1 MSEKNSIEI
10 LKKLVSFDTTSF
22 KSNLDLIKFI
32 ENYLNDLNI
41 KSELIYDE
49 TKNIY
54 ALKDNNSAILAYG
67 LWKFYLIEE
76 WVKEIEIEKGN
87 GAYTLSCNNFC
98 NLVDKYAV
106 WKPKDNS
113 EWNTDNDLLGIYKK
127 GKDCL
132 SDIIYDLHNRKNSNV
147 DFYKDL
153 ELPVE

>member
-1 MSEKNSIEI
+1 MKQDVSYCLMVNKTYKEFQSKLNKCFNLIEDC
-10 LKKLVSFDTTSF
+10 FW
-22 KSNLDLIKFI
+22 DLQ
-32 ENYLNDLNI
+32 E
-41 KSELIYDE
+41 IYDE
-49 TKNIY
+49 TKNTY
-54 ALKDNNSAILAYG
+54 AFKDNNSAILPYG

-87 GAYTLSCNNFC
+87 GVYTLSCNNFC
-98 NLVDKYAV
+98 DLVDKYAV

>member
-1 MSEKNSIEI
+1 MKQDVSYCLMVNKTYKEFQSKLNKCFNLIEDC
-10 LKKLVSFDTTSF
+10 FW
-22 KSNLDLIKFI
+22 DLQ
-32 ENYLNDLNI
+32 E
-41 KSELIYDE
+41 IYDE
-49 TKNIY
+49 TKNTY
-54 ALKDNNSAILAYG
+54 AFKDNNSAILPYG

-132 SDIIYDLHNRKNSNV
+132 TDIIYDLHNRKNSNV

>member
-1 MSEKNSIEI
+1 MKQDVSYCSMVNKTYKEFQLKLNKCFNLIEDC
-10 LKKLVSFDTTSF
+10 FW
-22 KSNLDLIKFI
+22 DLQ
-32 ENYLNDLNI
+32 E
-41 KSELIYDE
+41 IYDE

-113 EWNTDNDLLGIYKK
+113 EWNTDNDLLGIYNK

-153 ELPVE
+153 ELQVE

>member
-1 MSEKNSIEI
+1 MEDQKEEKLTPYILADRNEI
-10 LKKLVSFDTTSF
+10 LVKYANFSFREA
-22 KSNLDLIKFI
+22 L
-32 ENYLNDLNI
+32 
-41 KSELIYDE
+41 SEV
-49 TKNIY
+49 NQ
-54 ALKDNNSAILAYG
+54 
-67 LWKFYLIEE
+67 
-76 WVKEIEIEKGN
+76 EIEIEKGN
-87 GAYTLSCNNFC
+87 GVYTLSCNNFC

-132 SDIIYDLHNRKNSNV
+132 TDIIYDLHNRKNSNV

>member
-1 MSEKNSIEI
+1 MKQDVSYCLMVNKTYKEFQSKLNKCFNLIEDC
-10 LKKLVSFDTTSF
+10 FW
-22 KSNLDLIKFI
+22 DLQ
-32 ENYLNDLNI
+32 E
-41 KSELIYDE
+41 IYDE
-49 TKNIY
+49 TKNTY
-54 ALKDNNSAILAYG
+54 AFKDNNSAKLPYG

>member
-1 MSEKNSIEI
+1 MKQDVSYCSMVNKTYKEFQLKLNKCFNLIEDC
-10 LKKLVSFDTTSF
+10 FW
-22 KSNLDLIKFI
+22 DLQ
-32 ENYLNDLNI
+32 E
-41 KSELIYDE
+41 IYDE

-132 SDIIYDLHNRKNSNV
+132 TDIIYDLHNRKNSNV

>member
-1 MSEKNSIEI
+1 MKQD
-10 LKKLVSFDTTSF
+10 VSYCSMVNKTYKEF
-22 KSNLDLIKFI
+22 KS
-32 ENYLNDLNI
+32 DLNKCFI
-41 KSELIYDE
+41 LIEDCFWDLQEVYDE

-54 ALKDNNSAILAYG
+54 ALKENNSAILPYG

-132 SDIIYDLHNRKNSNV
+132 TDIIYDLHNRKNSNV

>member
-1 MSEKNSIEI
+1 MKQDVSYCSMVNKTYKEFQSKLNKCFNLIEDC
-10 LKKLVSFDTTSF
+10 FW
-22 KSNLDLIKFI
+22 DLQ
-32 ENYLNDLNI
+32 E
-41 KSELIYDE
+41 IYDE

-132 SDIIYDLHNRKNSNV
+132 TDIIYDLHNRKNSNV

>member
-1 MSEKNSIEI
+1 MKQDVSYCSMANKTYKEFQSKLNKCFNLIEDC
-10 LKKLVSFDTTSF
+10 FW
-22 KSNLDLIKFI
+22 DLQ
-32 ENYLNDLNI
+32 E
-41 KSELIYDE
+41 IYDE
-49 TKNIY
+49 TKNTY
-54 ALKDNNSAILAYG
+54 AFKDNNSAILPYG

-87 GAYTLSCNNFC
+87 GVYTISFNNFC
-98 NLVDKYAV
+98 DLVNKYAV

-113 EWNTDNDLLGIYKK
+113 EWNTDNDLLGIYNK

>member
-1 MSEKNSIEI
+1 MVNKTYKEFQSKLNKCFNLIEEC
-10 LKKLVSFDTTSF
+10 FW
-22 KSNLDLIKFI
+22 DLQ
-32 ENYLNDLNI
+32 E
-41 KSELIYDE
+41 IYDE
-49 TKNIY
+49 TKNTY
-54 ALKDNNSAILAYG
+54 AFKDNNSAKLPYG
-67 LWKFYLIEE
+67 LWKLYLIEE

-147 DFYKDL
+147 DFYKDF

>member
-1 MSEKNSIEI
+1 MKQDVSYCLMVNKTYKEFQSKLNKCFNLIEDC
-10 LKKLVSFDTTSF
+10 FW
-22 KSNLDLIKFI
+22 DLQ
-32 ENYLNDLNI
+32 E
-41 KSELIYDE
+41 IYDE
-49 TKNIY
+49 TKNTY
-54 ALKDNNSAILAYG
+54 AFKDNNSAKLPYG

-132 SDIIYDLHNRKNSNV
+132 TDIIYDLHNRKNSNV

>member
-1 MSEKNSIEI
+1 MKQDVSYCSMVNKTYKEFQLKLNKCFNLIEDC
-10 LKKLVSFDTTSF
+10 FW
-22 KSNLDLIKFI
+22 DLQ
-32 ENYLNDLNI
+32 E
-41 KSELIYDE
+41 IYDE

-76 WVKEIEIEKGN
+76 WLKEIEIEKGN

-132 SDIIYDLHNRKNSNV
+132 TDIIYDLHNRKNSNV